1 MTMRIGE
8 VARRSG
14 LSRDTIRF
22 YERNGL
28 IASSDGPDKTN
39 AYRHYDEDVFE
50 RLRMVEEAQKAGF
63 TLAELVF
70 FLRQLDNPLTDD
82 FDAEQFLN
90 QKILEVESNIERAT
104 RFLKTLRATR
114 DALAGKSTDPAG

>member
-1 MTMRIGE
+1 MRIGE

-28 IASSDGPDKTN
+28 ITSSDGPEKTN
-39 AYRHYDEDVFE
+39 AYRHYGEEVFE
-50 RLRMVEEAQKAGF
+50 RLRMVEEAQNAGF
-63 TLAELVF
+63 TIAELVF
-70 FLRQLDNPLTDD
+70 FLRQLENPMAES
-82 FDAEQFLN
+82 FDAEQFLD

-114 DALAGKSTDPAG
+114 DALSGGSTSAEN